1 MDGPL
6 LTQEPRTESRAEQRG
21 TGTHEHR
28 CLSCDTYVSADFA
41 RVFGNNDDT
50 IYACLNC
57 TTLAA
62 LRDGQAVEPR

>member
-1 MDGPL
+1 MDAPT
-6 LTQEPRTESRAEQRG
+6 LTRDRRGESRTDRQPAS
-21 TGTHEHR
+21 HEHR

-62 LRDGQAVEPR
+62 LRDGQAVEPP

>member
-1 MDGPL
+1 MDAPT
-6 LTQEPRTESRAEQRG
+6 LTRGRGGESRVDDRSDN
-21 TGTHEHR
+21 HEHR

>member
-1 MDGPL
+1 MDAPTATRDRRG
-6 LTQEPRTESRAEQRG
+6 ESRTERQR
-21 TGTHEHR
+21 GTHEHR

>member
-1 MDGPL
+1 MDAPT
-6 LTQEPRTESRAEQRG
+6 LTRDRQGEPRAEPRTGAS
-21 TGTHEHR
+21 HEHR

-41 RVFGNNDDT
+41 RVFGNNEDT

>member
-1 MDGPL
+1 MDSPT
-6 LTQEPRTESRAEQRG
+6 LTRDRRTDSGRTRRG
-21 TGTHEHR
+21 GTYEHR

-57 TTLAA
+57 TTLAD

>member
-1 MDGPL
+1 MDAPTV
-6 LTQEPRTESRAEQRG
+6 TQDRRGESRRDSQAAS
-21 TGTHEHR
+21 HEHR